1 MKNFYHIIIYSIL
14 LFSLPLKAGEG
25 LVYYNNRQDSIT
37 NNKKYRNHGNWSDE
51 LAEKLG
57 ALKITPLNKKIQTF
71 KNLIGIAPQNYI
83 DYSYIEATFGY
94 FIKNVPY
101 DTITLIKNDFFEDR
115 IRDQEFFKTYPK
127 AEAEFAEI
135 LNGGMRNGTLEKMSR
150 RDMWDRELRIYK
162 NYMPANLFPDV
173 KKAIYELHDSLKMSW
188 NDTVYV
194 LKGRE
199 TALARLIK
207 SHILNQDSI
216 LRNKLQI
223 EFFQQ
228 YSNDITN
235 NLTWEGQLKY
245 AIDFG
250 KQQEGETCPIKL
262 KGFKKKGYIKNDKEK
277 RKLIEKMFS
286 ASSCI
291 ALKNGMGRTDY
302 GIYNIEH
309 ILATLPE
316 RERCTEQF
324 SYLKKRL
331 AEKIQPGM
339 RLLQLEWEYD
349 KQTFYTTAIVS
360 NTANKIIYDNV
371 GTIAAFEIK
380 EYNEWDF
387 APRLHMA
394 TPEELD
400 TTDIEFRVVQPR
412 PFARSFIEY
421 NMLGGVKYSYAVYCG
436 AHFDEGG
443 ILSDFQTQQRS
454 YSDDFHDCK
463 TDIRTIEGEKGI
475 SPIYKF
481 FYIMG
486 YGRMPVSITWSGE
499 GAQTSTDVHCDKG
512 ECTLKPQWW

>member
-1 MKNFYHIIIYSIL
+1 MKILTIVCLIIATNISINAVERNDTT
-14 LFSLPLKAGEG
+14 SYRNIIDK
-25 LVYYNNRQDSIT
+25 
-37 NNKKYRNHGNWSDE
+37 KKYRSARIT
-51 LAEKLG
+51 AENIKPYKADNKVYFTTYLEDLIWHHKVKKEH
-57 ALKITPLNKKIQTF
+57 ASQHSFDAYSMLNLNNF
-71 KNLIGIAPQNYI
+71 FPFPG
-83 DYSYIEATFGY
+83 SF
-94 FIKNVPY
+94 Y
-101 DTITLIKNDFFEDR
+101 DTIAIQSDYVNLKWIENN
-115 IRDQEFFKTYPK
+115 KTK
-127 AEAEFAEI
+127 AEAKIGWLQDLLE
-135 LNGGMRNGTLEKMSR
+135 NGSALKLER
-150 RDMWDRELRIYK
+150 
-162 NYMPANLFPDV
+162 
-173 KKAIYELHDSLKMSW
+173 KKFWKEYLAICKKYLSKESYCETTNAIYEFHDSLGISFEDSMCVFAHTYNNLEKIIKENICFSDSVTLE
-188 NDTVYV
+188 N
-194 LKGRE
+194 
-199 TALARLIK
+199 ART
-207 SHILNQDSI
+207 
-216 LRNKLQI
+216 
-223 EFFQQ
+223 EFFQL

-291 ALKNGMGRTDY
+291 ALKNGMGKTDY

-371 GTIAAFEIK
+371 GTIAASEIK

-412 PFARSFIEY
+412 PFARSFVEY
-421 NMLGGVKYSYAVYCG
+421 NMLGQVKYSYAVYCG

-486 YGRMPVSITWSGE
+486 YGRMPVSITWTGE